1 MSALAMMSRHGLR
14 EMISTTHS
22 AADCE
27 RMQEWV
33 LPPKAAA
40 LGLPLTIADA
50 ISIVSYRLR
59 AGSGQVKAFNNVM
72 YHLPF

>member
-1 MSALAMMSRHGLR
+1 
-14 EMISTTHS
+14 
-22 AADCE
+22 
-27 RMQEWV
+27 

-59 AGSGQVKAFNNVM
+59 AGSGQVKTFDNVSDD
-72 YHLPF
+72 LPF